1 MCISYEIGKIFDIGI
16 DNILECC
23 LDRQGYQAN

>member
-1 MCISYEIGKIFDIGI
+1 MCIWYEIDEILDIGI